1 MQLPAVADER
11 GGAWDVLVAG
21 GGMAMAAAKSLS
33 PAALDAQ
40 EVRDRLRADGA
51 LLTPRLETSRN

>member
-1 MQLPAVADER
+1 MQLPAAADER

-21 GGMAMAAAKSLS
+21 GAMAAAKSLS

-40 EVRDRLRADGA
+40 EVRDSLRADGA